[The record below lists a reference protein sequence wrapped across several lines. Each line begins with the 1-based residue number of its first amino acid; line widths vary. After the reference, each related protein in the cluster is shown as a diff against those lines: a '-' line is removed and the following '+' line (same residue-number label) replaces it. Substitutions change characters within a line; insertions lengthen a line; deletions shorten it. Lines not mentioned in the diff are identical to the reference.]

1 SGYMQMRC
9 RRTPT
14 RSPRRSPGRAPCS
27 SPDTCCS
34 CTWKRTG
41 DIFRRESSRPRTPD
55 RKRKQQ
61 STDAGLAWNLAQNT
75 FRRHDA
81 RSCLTVPTVLTSNS
95 RSTQIGESPVAKKRA
110 KRRGWTSKDVRELKS
125 MARARTPA
133 RDIGR
138 KLGRTEGAV
147 RQKAYAEGVAFNSR
161 TRARRKRK

>member
-1 SGYMQMRC
+1 MPETRMLPRSGAAHARPGTRAPFSFASGYMQMRC

-34 CTWKRTG
+34 CIWKRTG

-61 STDAGLAWNLAQNT
+61 STDAGLAWKLAQNT

-81 RSCLTVPTVLTSNS
+81 RSCLTVPNGVNIKLAFHSDRRVSSGQETSKAARMDEQRRS
-95 RSTQIGESPVAKKRA
+95 RAEVDGARTHTGPRDRA
-110 KRRGWTSKDVRELKS
+110 K
-125 MARARTPA
+125 ARPH
-133 RDIGR
+133 
-138 KLGRTEGAV
+138 
-147 RQKAYAEGVAFNSR
+147 
-161 TRARRKRK
+161 